1 MWTRP
6 RPSLRPVTLL
16 TGALASALALGVL
29 APASKSQPVHTSL
42 SVAVEHSIR
51 LPFTGSAQSVV
62 IGNPAIAD
70 VTIVD
75 SHTAYISGRGVGDT
89 DVVILD
95 QAGRVLFAGDILVM
109 ASQTGRL
116 TVWSG
121 PSRTDYSCAPICV
134 ATSHSDATGG
144 AGGSSGGP
152 SPAKPANPLGG
163 LAAGSGI

>member
-1 MWTRP
+1 M
-6 RPSLRPVTLL
+6 
-16 TGALASALALGVL
+16 
-29 APASKSQPVHTSL
+29 
-42 SVAVEHSIR
+42 AVEHSIR

-95 QAGRVLFAGDILVM
+95 QAGHVLFAGDILVM

-121 PSRTDYSCAPICV
+121 PSRTDYSCAPVCV
-134 ATSHSDATGG
+134 ATSHTDATGG
-144 AGGSSGGP
+144 GGASSGGP
-152 SPAKPANPLGG
+152 SPAKPANPLGA
-163 LAAGSGI
+163 LAAASGL